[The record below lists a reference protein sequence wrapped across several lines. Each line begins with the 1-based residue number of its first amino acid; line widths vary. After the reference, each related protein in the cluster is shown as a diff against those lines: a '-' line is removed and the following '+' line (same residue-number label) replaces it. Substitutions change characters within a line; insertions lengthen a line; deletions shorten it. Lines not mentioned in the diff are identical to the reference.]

1 MTGPNPMQGAP
12 ALDPSLDPA
21 ALHALAQTRE
31 DLWVQIVQ
39 HPNAYPGLLAWFKT
53 QNRPDVQAALAA
65 REAGIQ
71 PVPVRHQAPVQ
82 PAPVRRE
89 APPQRPQPQPQP
101 TPAAESSFARP
112 SGADKP
118 SSSGSPFTPRAQRV
132 AQPAAPQ
139 RPAMT
144 RTPGQMGPVNQE
156 VDDRTVLAS
165 RRQRELGTLS
175 FGAEPVVLMKER
187 VVIGR
192 KLNDQTES
200 DDLQLVKV
208 TDPSKTVSGTHA
220 ELLYRGG
227 TWYVK
232 DLDSTNGIYRVG
244 PGGEETEVVGEEPL
258 DGNFYLGDVL
268 FTLTGK

>member
-65 REAGIQ
+65 REAGGK
-71 PVPVRHQAPVQ
+71 

-89 APPQRPQPQPQP
+89 APQQRPQP
-101 TPAAESSFARP
+101 TPAESSFARP
-112 SGADKP
+112 AGAGKP
-118 SSSGSPFTPRAQRV
+118 ASSASPFTPRSQRV
-132 AQPAAPQ
+132 AQPARQPAVRQPAQAAP
-139 RPAMT
+139 A
-144 RTPGQMGPVNQE
+144 GQDM
-156 VDDRTVLAS
+156 DDRTVLAS
-165 RRQRELGTLS
+165 RRKRELGTLS
-175 FGAEPVVLMKER
+175 FGAEPVALVKER

-192 KLNDQTES
+192 KLKDQAET
-200 DDLQLVKV
+200 DDLQLVTV

-220 ELLYRGG
+220 ELLYRDG

-232 DLDSTNGIYRVG
+232 DLQSTNGIYRVTPDG
-244 PGGEETEVVGEEPL
+244 QETEVVGEEPL
-258 DGNFYLGDVL
+258 EGNFYLGDVL
-268 FTLTGK
+268 FTLEGKH